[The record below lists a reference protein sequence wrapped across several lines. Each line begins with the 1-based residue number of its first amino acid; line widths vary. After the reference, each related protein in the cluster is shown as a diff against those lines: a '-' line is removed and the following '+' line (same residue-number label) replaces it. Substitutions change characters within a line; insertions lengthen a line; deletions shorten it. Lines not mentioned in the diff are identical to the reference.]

1 MLINEERLTLN
12 GHEILLRN
20 AKNEDAQ
27 MMMDYLRTV
36 CGETRFL
43 MREADEVRLTAEQE
57 ISFIEGHNKAARD
70 LLILAFVDGEYAG
83 NCSYEAESASR
94 RNAHRAGMGIA
105 LFQKYTGMGLGRILM
120 DRMIK
125 YAKESGFEQ
134 LELTVVSDNV
144 RAIRLY
150 KSFGF
155 QECGRMP
162 DSNKYDDG
170 TYSDDIFMIKK
181 L

>member
-1 MLINEERLTLN
+1 MLVDEERFALN

-20 AKNEDAQ
+20 AKKEDAQ
-27 MMMDYLRTV
+27 TMVDHLRTIS
-36 CGETRFL
+36 GETRFL
-43 MREADEVRLTAEQE
+43 SREPGEIKFTAEQE
-57 ISFIEGHNKAARD
+57 ISFIERHNNSLRD
-70 LLILAFVDGEYAG
+70 LIILAFVDGEYAG
-83 NCSYEAESASR
+83 SFSYDTNLVSR
-94 RNAHRAGMGIA
+94 RNAHRAEFGIA
-105 LFQKYTGMGLGRILM
+105 LLQKYTGMGLGKSLMERILG
-120 DRMIK
+120 

-134 LELTVVSDNV
+134 LELTVVSINE

-155 QECGRMP
+155 EECGRIP
-162 DSNKYDDG
+162 HANKYDDG

>member
-1 MLINEERLTLN
+1 MIIEEERFTLN

-20 AKNEDAQ
+20 AKKEDAQ

-43 MREADEVRLTAEQE
+43 MREADEVDITLEQE
-57 ISFIEGHNKAARD
+57 EGFIGGHNEATRD
-70 LLILAFVDGEYAG
+70 LLILAFVDGDYAG
-83 NCSYEAESASR
+83 NCSYEAKSGSR
-94 RNAHRAGMGIA
+94 RNSHRAGMGIA
-105 LFQKYTGMGLGRILM
+105 LFQKYTGMGLGRVLM

-134 LELTVVSDNV
+134 MELTVVSSNE
-144 RAIRLY
+144 RAVKLY

-155 QECGRMP
+155 EECGRMP